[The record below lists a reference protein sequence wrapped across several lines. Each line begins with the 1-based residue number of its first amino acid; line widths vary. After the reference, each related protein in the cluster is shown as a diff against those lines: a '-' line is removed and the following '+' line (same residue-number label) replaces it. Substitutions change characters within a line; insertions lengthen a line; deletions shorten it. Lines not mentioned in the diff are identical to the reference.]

1 MLSKNSDSDTMP
13 SHSATAPGEIGQ
25 ASQNIS
31 FLQDVSVFEQMAAA
45 AAVAVADEGDDGGL
59 QAMKVEEP
67 EEDAAVVEPPA
78 LRRKVESFSEAKLQE
93 LMRKVKLPKEVMLRV
108 KRKYN
113 ELQMHLNSKALGI
126 RRTKKI
132 K

>member
-1 MLSKNSDSDTMP
+1 MP